1 MRTRI
6 LGFAVVVALFSVP
19 TIPGLAAPVDEPGT
33 SPPPAGTDPDQARL
47 VDRVSVPTAVW
58 RPCPPFREQVVGGA
72 QESARTGA
80 KSKAPVLDCAT
91 VKAPLDYDLPNG
103 PTVKVAILR
112 RRANNPARRVGVLT
126 VVAGQAGTS
135 GTDAVRDSEQ
145 WLGKDL
151 LDRFDIVGM
160 DPRGVGL
167 STRLKCFPDGAARD
181 EVLGMVDSEVPY
193 TSEQESAFVRR
204 AEAWGAACSTTGRT
218 LASSMSTV
226 QVARDLE
233 LVRRALREQ
242 KLNYLGFS
250 YGTFLGQVYA
260 NLFPE
265 RFRTMALDGL
275 IDPVGWT
282 GTAATAERPTQVRT
296 GEYRMGRAVFMELLR
311 RCEAVGDGRCS
322 FWGDDEAPASADK
335 FLQRVRRTPVSIT
348 YPTGSHWV
356 LTYDV
361 LVTSTLRF
369 LLTPVPNELETFV
382 GFWSSFMEFE
392 DPPTAQPGTVGAGAA
407 ASPLAAKTSAWGDS
421 PEDGSGDA
429 GLAVLC
435 TDGVHARSASSWPR
449 TAAAVEREVPDL
461 SLPASWGSAPCA
473 LDTWTARDEDRY
485 TGPFDRRTV
494 APILLVANTWD
505 PLTPY
510 DQAVAVSRML
520 PNSRLLT
527 SDGWGHTSYDGSS
540 CVSQALDKY
549 LITGALP
556 PQGTTCHAPQPYEE
570 TASGVPG
577 AGG

>member
-19 TIPGLAAPVDEPGT
+19 TIPGLAVPVDGPGT
-33 SPPPAGTDPDQARL
+33 SSPPVGTDPDQARL
-47 VDRVSVPTAVW
+47 VDRVHVPPAVW
-58 RPCPPFREQVVGGA
+58 RPCPPVQEQVVGGA
-72 QESARTGA
+72 QKSARTRA

-91 VKAPLDYDLPNG
+91 VKAPLDYDLPDG

-112 RRANNPARRVGVLT
+112 RRANIPARRIGVLT
-126 VVAGQAGTS
+126 VVTRQTGTP
-135 GTDAVRDSEQ
+135 GTDAVRDSDQ

-160 DPRGVGL
+160 DPRGVGM
-167 STRLKCFPDGAARD
+167 STRLKCFPDGTARD
-181 EVLGMVDSEVPY
+181 EVLGMVDSEIPY
-193 TSEQESAFVRR
+193 TSEQENAFVRR

-265 RFRTMALDGL
+265 RFRTMALSGV
-275 IDPVGWT
+275 IDPVGWV
-282 GTAATAERPTQVRT
+282 GTSDTADRPTQVRI
-296 GEYRMGRAVFMELLR
+296 GAHRMGRTALMELFR
-311 RCEAVGDGRCS
+311 RCEAAGDERCY
-322 FWGDDEAPASADK
+322 FWGEDEAPVAAEK
-335 FLQRVRRTPVSIT
+335 LLQRVRKTPVSIT

-356 LTYDV
+356 LTFDV
-361 LVTSTLRF
+361 LVTEALRF
-369 LLTPVPNELETFV
+369 LAIPDPNELENFV
-382 GFWSSFMEFE
+382 SYWSSFLEYE
-392 DPPTAQPGTVGAGAA
+392 DTPASLPGASVSPRAA
-407 ASPLAAKTSAWGDS
+407 TTSAWGNS

-435 TDGVHARSASSWPR
+435 TDGVHARSAASWPGI
-449 TAAAVEREVPDL
+449 AAAVEREVPDL
-461 SLPASWGSAPCA
+461 SLPASWASAPCA

-485 TGPFDRRTV
+485 TGPFNRRTV
-494 APILLVANTWD
+494 SPVLLVANTWD

-510 DQAVAVSRML
+510 DHAVAVSRML

-527 SDGWGHTSYDGSS
+527 SDGWGHASYDDDS
-540 CVSQALDKY
+540 CVSQAMDKY
-549 LITGALP
+549 LVTGALP
-556 PQGTTCHAPQPYEE
+556 PQGTTCHSPQPFEE
-570 TASGVPG
+570 TASGGPG
-577 AGG
+577 TG